1 MVALKMSMSHHPPL
15 LKARNPVCM
24 SVHKAVLYNYVVI
37 LKYEILATVHVRTH
51 THIHTHTLSA
61 ALAAYDVITGD
72 EILALF
78 TLEMILTVERNIHQ

>member
-1 MVALKMSMSHHPPL
+1 MSMSHHSPL
-15 LKARNPVCM
+15 LKARDPFCV

-37 LKYEILATVHVRTH
+37 LKYEILVTVHVRTH
-51 THIHTHTLSA
+51 THTHTLSA